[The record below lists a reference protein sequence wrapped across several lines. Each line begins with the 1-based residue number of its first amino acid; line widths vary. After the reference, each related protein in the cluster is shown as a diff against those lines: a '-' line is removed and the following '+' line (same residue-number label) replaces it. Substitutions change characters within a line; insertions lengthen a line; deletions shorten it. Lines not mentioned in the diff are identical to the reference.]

1 MICRVSAILLA
12 AGSSRRM
19 GRAKQFLPLC
29 DKPVINHCLDNII
42 AANIKDIVVVLN
54 DNGKDC
60 AETMSEL
67 PVTIAFNDDP
77 DSDMSESVRI
87 GLHKLEP
94 SSSGVLICLSDHP
107 LVTAE
112 TMKTLIEWH
121 EREPQKIIIPSYN
134 GKRGHPG
141 LFPIRCASEIDQGFT
156 LRDIVKRDESR
167 LRFIEVTDDG
177 VIFDMDTVEDYE
189 RINRLINERSVA

>member
-19 GRAKQFLPLC
+19 GQPKQFLPLR

-42 AANIKDIVVVLN
+42 AANIKDIVVMLN
-54 DNGKDC
+54 ADGRDW
-60 AETMSEL
+60 AEQMSRIR
-67 PVTIAFNDDP
+67 VTIAFNDDP
-77 DSDMSESVRI
+77 DSDMSESVRK
-87 GLHKLEP
+87 GLLRLEP
-94 SSSGVLICLSDHP
+94 FSSGVLICLSDHP

-112 TMKTLIEWH
+112 TMKTLVEWH

-156 LRDIVKRDESR
+156 LRDIVKRDEKR
-167 LRFIEVTDDG
+167 LRFVEVTDEG
-177 VIFDMDTVEDYE
+177 VVFDMDMMEDYE
-189 RINRLINERSVA
+189 RINRLINERSVE